1 MGPSD
6 DRPTLAAS
14 LMVFALCLL
23 SLQDSFVKLASSE
36 VSLWQ
41 FQMLR
46 SACNLALL
54 AVLSRF
60 LWVRSSPFPK
70 RFWVVVLRSLFLVG
84 AMVFFF
90 GGVPFLSLSEIAAG
104 LYVFPLFVAV
114 LSFLVLGEHV
124 GPRRIL
130 AILLGFGGTLL
141 ILKPGSE
148 AFQWVALM
156 PVAAGLCYAATVLTT
171 RKLCREESP
180 ATLALGVSIAFMAL
194 GIAGVLAFA
203 LVKPESLAIR
213 WPYLF
218 TGWHE
223 LDLWVAGII
232 VACSSLNLVA
242 NIALAK
248 AYQSAESSWLAPFD
262 YSYLIFA
269 TFWAVVM
276 WGDVPDLLSLVGMSM
291 IAGAGCYVAW
301 RERREGQLRRAS
313 LNRAAM

>member
-1 MGPSD
+1 MGPSE

-60 LWVRSSPFPK
+60 LWVRSSPAPK
-70 RFWVVVLRSLFLVG
+70 RFWVVALRSLFLVG

-114 LSFLVLGEHV
+114 LSSLILGEHV
-124 GPRRIL
+124 GPRRVL

-180 ATLALGVSIAFMAL
+180 ATLALGVSVAFMAL

-203 LVKPESLAIR
+203 LVRPEGLAIR

-232 VACSSLNLVA
+232 IACSSLNLVA